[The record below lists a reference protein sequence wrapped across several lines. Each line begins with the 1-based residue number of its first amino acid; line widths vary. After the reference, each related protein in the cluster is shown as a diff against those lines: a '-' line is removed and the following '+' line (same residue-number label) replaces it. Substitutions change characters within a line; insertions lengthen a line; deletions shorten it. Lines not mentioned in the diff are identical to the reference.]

1 MCMKAFELAGTV
13 RIYRSCTFIATRT
26 APYAPK
32 CIGHVWL
39 YLSRTMGSVIR
50 IGAMQRLA
58 GSAHNFGTLAPKNIK
73 NTA

>member
-1 MCMKAFELAGTV
+1 MITSDLLK
-13 RIYRSCTFIATRT
+13 CTFIATRT